1 MDFSNNYPF
10 KPPKIKVLTKIYHP
24 NIKQDTGEI
33 CTKMIDDKWAPT
45 QNAREG
51 NIINMKSQIM
61 ASFLVIKKII
71 SLIYAPNLD
80 DPLEPDI
87 AEIYNKNPKLF
98 ESNAQD
104 FVAKFAQ

>member
-1 MDFSNNYPF
+1 M
-10 KPPKIKVLTKIYHP
+10 V
-24 NIKQDTGEI
+24 
-33 CTKMIDDKWAPT
+33 
-45 QNAREG
+45 
-51 NIINMKSQIM
+51 
-61 ASFLVIKKII
+61 SFLVIKKIV

-104 FVAKFAQ
+104 FVAKFAQWSREIVYNHFNRPSMFKKNK